1 MVSLSKNQS
10 VSLAKQSAG
19 LSAVVFGL
27 GWDAVKPKG
36 FFGAVFGGE
45 QSIDLDASCVL
56 ISGNGD
62 VIDTIWFRQLK
73 SKCGSVIHSGDNRTG
88 DGDGDDESIKV
99 NLAALPAKVEY
110 LVVTVNSFQGQT
122 FNKVENAFCRAVDQS
137 NKELARYKLTE
148 QGEHTGVIIASLS
161 RNNGQWDF
169 TAHGMASRG
178 RTIDDMMS
186 DIKSVV
192 GQ

>member
-1 MVSLSKNQS
+1 M
-10 VSLAKQSAG
+10 
-19 LSAVVFGL
+19 
-27 GWDAVKPKG
+27 
-36 FFGAVFGGE
+36 
-45 QSIDLDASCVL
+45 
-56 ISGNGD
+56 
-62 VIDTIWFRQLK
+62 
-73 SKCGSVIHSGDNRTG
+73 
-88 DGDGDDESIKV
+88 